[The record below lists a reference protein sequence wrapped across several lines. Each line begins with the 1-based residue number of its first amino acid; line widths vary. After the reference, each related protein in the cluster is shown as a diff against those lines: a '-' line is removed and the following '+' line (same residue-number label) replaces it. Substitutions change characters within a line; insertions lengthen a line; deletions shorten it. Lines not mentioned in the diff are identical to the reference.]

1 MLRGAVQISP
11 LSVRYSVLSLGPNG
25 PATVT
30 AGFTE
35 VTEGWGGPH
44 GVETALEEGV
54 MAARDAG
61 AAGVDLFLAPE
72 IKGTRLAARLSVK
85 ARRLGLRGLEFTG
98 SGAAIAASF
107 ISRTIPL
114 NANPGEE
121 AGQSE
126 LDPAG
131 GISCGVLG
139 IGYHSVGLAVGTPGE
154 RPSWIGSRPVG
165 VSRLAERSR
174 LSDPPEPAQLSAARS
189 AAEKAF
195 GGLARPPFDLLIS
208 VSDFSLAARV
218 LSGKETVGPG
228 MASDLV
234 DSIAGMSAD
243 ELAARTGLG
252 KLLAPLFPLALVVQ
266 EAAARTFG
274 VELVLVDPDPA
285 GLGLALSDLSATG
298 A

>member
-1 MLRGAVQISP
+1 
-11 LSVRYSVLSLGPNG
+11 
-25 PATVT
+25 
-30 AGFTE
+30 
-35 VTEGWGGPH
+35 
-44 GVETALEEGV
+44 
-54 MAARDAG
+54 MAAREAG
-61 AAGVDLFLAPE
+61 ASGVDLFLTPE

-85 ARRLGLRGLEFTG
+85 ARRLGLEGLEFTG

-107 ISRTIPL
+107 ISRTNLL
-114 NANPGEE
+114 NPKLSEEPG
-121 AGQSE
+121 QFE
-126 LDPAG
+126 LDSAG
-131 GISCGVLG
+131 STSCGVLG

-174 LSDPPEPAQLSAARS
+174 LSDPPEPAQLSAVRS
-189 AAEKAF
+189 AAERAF
-195 GGLARPPFDLLIS
+195 GGLAGPPFNVLMS

-218 LSGKETVGPG
+218 LSGQETAGPD
-228 MASDLV
+228 MARELV

-252 KLLAPLFPLALVVQ
+252 KLLAPLLPLALVIH
-266 EAAARTFG
+266 EAAARTFDA
-274 VELVLVDPDPA
+274 ELVMADPDPA